1 MNKAIKLFKEP
12 RCKSCDL
19 IASWP
24 GIGNVSLI
32 IARYLKEQ
40 LDMEEIGTI
49 EPFDFFD
56 PIGVMVRDNVIESP
70 RFPESKFYFW
80 QNPKTERGLVLF
92 IGEEQPSSKGYE
104 LSNCVLDVC
113 TKLKI
118 KRVHTCAAAIAKIH
132 HTEMPKVWAVATR
145 QQLIEEMKSYDVVLR
160 GALQIAGLNGIFLGA
175 AKERGIDGVCLLGE
189 VAGYTTRLPNPKAA
203 KAILEILCQ
212 LLTMEVDLTELGI
225 MARQADEEM
234 KKLAAEAMGEF
245 ITSYTKPVWPQEEDE
260 EDLDD
265 EDDEEDEED

>member
-1 MNKAIKLFKEP
+1 MNKAIKLFREP
-12 RCKSCDL
+12 KIKSCDL

-40 LDMEEIGTI
+40 LAMEEIGKI
-49 EPFDFFD
+49 EPFNFFD
-56 PIGVMVRDNVIESP
+56 PIGVMVRDNLVESP

-80 QNPKTERGLVLF
+80 QNPRTERGLVLF
-92 IGEEQPSSKGYE
+92 IGEEQPNSKGYD

-113 TKLKI
+113 NKLKI
-118 KRVHTCAAAIAKIH
+118 KRVHTLAAAIAKIH

-145 QQLIEEMKSYDVVLR
+145 QQLIDEIKSYDVVLR
-160 GALQIAGLNGIFLGA
+160 GTLQIAGLNGIFLGA

-203 KAILEILCQ
+203 KAILEILMQ
-212 LLTMEVDLTELGI
+212 MLDMEVDLTELAI
-225 MARQADEEM
+225 MAKQADEEM
-234 KKLAAEAMGEF
+234 KKMAAEAMGEF

-260 EDLDD
+260 EDLED